1 MSRGGNRHNVKPQV
15 DEGLL
20 LKLFHQQSELIKDLG
35 AYEKISKT
43 QAINPKRLMTVLPLT
58 KGLLQLENTGEIHG
72 QCLRKALF
80 QLLLEDPS
88 LNDSKFS
95 GGVWVGLKVERLGV
109 LLCHMRKLANS
120 NLQQCAAKLSGSELL
135 QLKDV
140 VEMMKKKDTLDQR
153 VGGAD
158 EQEEEKKMTM
168 KCQKENCRRSSA

>member
-20 LKLFHQQSELIKDLG
+20 VKLFNQQSQLIKDLG
-35 AYEKISKT
+35 PYEKISKT
-43 QAINPKRLMTVLPLT
+43 QAINPKGLMAVLPLT
-58 KGLLQLENTGEIHG
+58 KGLLELENTGEIHG

-80 QLLLEDPS
+80 QLLLEEPS

-109 LLCHMRKLANS
+109 LLYHMRKLANS
-120 NLQQCAAKLSGSELL
+120 NLQQCAAKLSGFELL

-140 VEMMKKKDTLDQR
+140 VEMMTKKVTLDQR
-153 VGGAD
+153 VGAD
-158 EQEEEKKMTM
+158 DQEETNEDDHEMRALAARM
-168 KCQKENCRRSSA
+168 P